1 MEIAIHDKIL
11 DDLQNELEN
20 KKNMLKNKYE
30 NLNTVKESNEF
41 LSDVLED
48 YDKYYKFILEQKQQQ
63 EVTMKNIIYHIDKI
77 IKEENLSNESL
88 LEAKKEQ
95 NTILNEIDKV
105 KNEID
110 EIILISNNKLNEK

>member
-11 DDLQNELEN
+11 DDLQNELKN
-20 KKNMLKNKYE
+20 KKDMLKNKYE
-30 NLNTVKESNEF
+30 TLNTVKDSNEF

-48 YDKYYKFILEQKQQQ
+48 YDKYYNYILEQKQQQ

-95 NTILNEIDKV
+95 TNILNEIDKI

-110 EIILISNNKLNEK
+110 DIILISNNKLNDK

>member
-11 DDLQNELEN
+11 DDLQNELKN
-20 KKNMLKNKYE
+20 KKDMLKNKYE
-30 NLNTVKESNEF
+30 TLNTVKDSNEF

-48 YDKYYKFILEQKQQQ
+48 YDKYYNYILEQKQQQ

-95 NTILNEIDKV
+95 TNILNEIDKV

-110 EIILISNNKLNEK
+110 DIILISNNKLNDK